1 MSSGEDQPSFAFS
14 LRSSARWLVC
24 SGKYTEP
31 SLFKEFEIIIM
42 ILSLLNAKTASA
54 AAANRNIQQLG
65 SSAGWVVW

>member
-31 SLFKEFEIIIM
+31 SLFKEYEIM

-54 AAANRNIQQLG
+54 AAANRNILQLG